1 VKSPSWRGAVLLA
14 ALTVLWGSNWPAMKV
29 ALRELDPLTF
39 RTVCL
44 LVGGGGLLALVR
56 AGGLSLRVPRAE
68 RWPLAVVALF
78 NITGWH
84 LCSAYGLTLVQAGRG
99 AIIAYTMP
107 LWTVVFGR
115 LLIGELITPSRA
127 AALGLGLAGMAVLV
141 TPDLGAIRAAP
152 AGALLVL
159 GAAVS
164 WAIGTVL
171 TKARRWTV
179 PTAVLTGW
187 QLLVGAVPIVLGA
200 AIRWGAGAASVGG
213 PDGPST
219 AAVFGTAYATFVGV
233 IFCHWA
239 WFRIV
244 AMLPAAVAAIGTL
257 GVPVLGLLTSALVL
271 GEPIGAIE
279 LVALVLVVGALGILV
294 GGLRAPGTT

>member
-1 VKSPSWRGAVLLA
+1 
-14 ALTVLWGSNWPAMKV
+14 
-29 ALRELDPLTF
+29 
-39 RTVCL
+39 
-44 LVGGGGLLALVR
+44 
-56 AGGLSLRVPRAE
+56 
-68 RWPLAVVALF
+68 VVALF

-219 AAVFGTAYATFVGV
+219 AAVLGTAYATFVGV

>member
-1 VKSPSWRGAVLLA
+1 
-14 ALTVLWGSNWPAMKV
+14 
-29 ALRELDPLTF
+29 
-39 RTVCL
+39 
-44 LVGGGGLLALVR
+44 
-56 AGGLSLRVPRAE
+56 
-68 RWPLAVVALF
+68 
-78 NITGWH
+78 
-84 LCSAYGLTLVQAGRG
+84 
-99 AIIAYTMP
+99 
-107 LWTVVFGR
+107 
-115 LLIGELITPSRA
+115 
-127 AALGLGLAGMAVLV
+127 V